1 MNSSGNSS
9 RLLVSWDKLDVLNAT
24 TVGNGNGVGDGAIGK
39 PPETKSVSSLDTK
52 SRLEN
57 GDRNDKVRGKD
68 QVVLE
73 IDRETVR

>member
-1 MNSSGNSS
+1 VNSSGNSS

-24 TVGNGNGVGDGAIGK
+24 TIGNSNGVGDSTIRK
-39 PPETKSVSSLDTK
+39 PPETKSVGSLDTK

-68 QVVLE
+68 
-73 IDRETVR
+73 